1 MDEQTVGPT
10 TPAENTITLTA
21 LNTSPVS
28 LRKLARR
35 IDELP
40 LGARVVMTVTKNEAG
55 VLFWT
60 VQAMG
65 SVER

>member
-1 MDEQTVGPT
+1 VENCPAADRRTEEITVSVS
-10 TPAENTITLTA
+10 
-21 LNTSPVS
+21 NTSPVS
-28 LRKLARR
+28 LRKLAKR

-40 LGARVVMTVTKNEAG
+40 LGARVVMTVTKNDAG
-55 VLFWT
+55 LLFWT

>member
-1 MDEQTVGPT
+1 VENCPAADRKEEITVSVS
-10 TPAENTITLTA
+10 
-21 LNTSPVS
+21 NTSPVS
-28 LRKLARR
+28 LRKLAKR

-40 LGARVVMTVTKNEAG
+40 LGARVVMTVTKNDAG
-55 VLFWT
+55 LLFWT